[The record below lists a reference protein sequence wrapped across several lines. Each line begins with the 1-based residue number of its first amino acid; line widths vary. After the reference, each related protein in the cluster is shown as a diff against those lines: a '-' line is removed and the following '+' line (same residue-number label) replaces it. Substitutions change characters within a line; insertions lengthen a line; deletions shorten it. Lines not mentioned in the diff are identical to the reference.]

1 MNELRK
7 LKLAKEANAKKIQA
21 QIIKDTQKLN
31 GQLKEIEISLGKD
44 FGYLASLID
53 NALVLAE
60 ETDKTIYELLGVERP
75 TSNKESN
82 SKVDP
87 KWSEYKKTNNNIEH
101 ILPDGT
107 PFVLKKMGRSK
118 FNAAAEAA
126 WRDGTLKK
134 A

>member
-1 MNELRK
+1 MSDLRK

-31 GQLKEIEISLGKD
+31 GQLKEIEVSLGKD
-44 FGYLASLID
+44 FGYLVTLID
-53 NALVLAE
+53 NAMVLAE
-60 ETDKTIYELLGVERP
+60 ETDKTIYELLEVEQP
-75 TSNKESN
+75 TSSQKTTT
-82 SKVDP
+82 KVDP
-87 KWSEYKKTNNNIEH
+87 KWSEFKKENNDKDFF
-101 ILPDGT
+101 LPDGT
-107 PFVLKKMGRSK
+107 RFTLKKMGRSK